1 MIRPILTSDRF
12 DRLWLSFGCDME
24 LRHLRYFLAV
34 AENCHFR
41 NAAEELLVSQPTLS
55 QQIKDLEAELG
66 SALFERVGRR
76 VRLTQAGETYREYA
90 RRALNVLEEGQA
102 VLHEYDELLRGSLT
116 VGVVQTVNAYL
127 TPPVVAK
134 FVADVPNV
142 FLSVKEHSAD
152 EIEEGV
158 LAGTLDL
165 GISFEPSVGREFDAQ
180 PLFNEEFVLVVDAN
194 HPLAARK
201 RVRIEDLRDVPL
213 ALLNRAYCTRRMIE
227 DVFRQA
233 NVSCRVAVE
242 LNSVSGLVGVTESGG
257 PATILPKL
265 GVEKTKAKVIRLE
278 QPTPTRQVSLLRAM
292 GHARLRAVD
301 AFVEKLQEQ
310 VKLRR

>member
-1 MIRPILTSDRF
+1 
-12 DRLWLSFGCDME
+12 ME

-66 SALFERVGRR
+66 IALFERVGRR
-76 VRLTQAGETYREYA
+76 VRLTQAGETYRDYA

-142 FLSVKEHSAD
+142 FLSVKELSAD
-152 EIEEGV
+152 EIEKGV

-165 GISFEPSVGREFDAQ
+165 GVSFEPSVGREFAVR
-180 PLFNEEFVLVVDAN
+180 PLFNEEFVMVVDAH
-194 HPLAARK
+194 HPLAARR
-201 RVRIEDLRDVPL
+201 RVRIEELRDVPL

-227 DVFRQA
+227 GVFQEADVPCH
-233 NVSCRVAVE
+233 VVVE
-242 LNSVSGLVGVTESGG
+242 LNSVSGLVAVTEAGG

-265 GVEKTKAKVIRLE
+265 GVEKSTAKVIRLE
-278 QPTPTRQVSLLRAM
+278 QPTPTRQVCLLRAV
-292 GHARLRAVD
+292 GHAPLRAVD
-301 AFVEKLQEQ
+301 VFVEKLQEQ

>member
-1 MIRPILTSDRF
+1 
-12 DRLWLSFGCDME
+12 ME

-41 NAAEELLVSQPTLS
+41 NAAEELLISQPTLS
-55 QQIKDLEAELG
+55 QQIKDLESELG

-102 VLHEYDELLRGSLT
+102 ALHEYHQLLRGTLT

-134 FVADVPNV
+134 FVADVPHV
-142 FLSVKEHSAD
+142 LLSVKELSAD
-152 EIEEGV
+152 EIEDGV

-165 GISFEPSVGREFDAQ
+165 GVSFEPSLGREFDVER
-180 PLFNEEFVLVVDAN
+180 LFNEELVLIVAAN

-201 RVRIEDLRDVPL
+201 RVRIEELRDLPL

-227 DVFRQA
+227 SVFRQA
-233 NVSCRVAVE
+233 NVPCRVAVE
-242 LNSVSGLVGVTESGG
+242 LNSITGLVALTESGG

-265 GVEKTKAKVIRLE
+265 GVERTKAKFIRLE
-278 QPTPTRQVSLLRAM
+278 QPTPIRQVSLLRAS
-292 GHARLRAVD
+292 GHASLRAAD
-301 AFVEKLQEQ
+301 AFVDRLKKHLQG
-310 VKLRR
+310 R

>member
-1 MIRPILTSDRF
+1 
-12 DRLWLSFGCDME
+12 ME

-55 QQIKDLEAELG
+55 QQIKDMEAELG

-102 VLHEYDELLRGSLT
+102 VLHEYNELLRGSLT

-134 FVADVPNV
+134 FVSDIPSV
-142 FLSVKEHSAD
+142 FLSVEELPAD
-152 EIEEGV
+152 EIADGV

-165 GISFEPSVGREFDAQ
+165 GISFEPSVGREFDVQ
-180 PLFNEEFVLVVDAN
+180 PLFSEEFVLVVDVN
-194 HPLAARK
+194 HHLAARK
-201 RVRIEDLRDVPL
+201 RVRMEELGDVPL
-213 ALLNRAYCTRRMIE
+213 ALLGRSYCTRRMI
-227 DVFRQA
+227 DSVFRQV
-233 NVSCRVAVE
+233 NVPCRVALE
-242 LNSVSGLVGVTESGG
+242 LNSVAGLVAVTEAGG

-265 GVEKTKAKVIRLE
+265 GVEQTKAKVIRLE
-278 QPTPTRQVSLLRAM
+278 QPTPTRQVSLLQAV
-292 GHARLRAVD
+292 GHAPLRAAD
-301 AFVEKLQEQ
+301 AFVER
-310 VKLRR
+310 LRQHLNGR

>member
-1 MIRPILTSDRF
+1 MRPILTSDRF

-142 FLSVKEHSAD
+142 FLSVKELSAD
-152 EIEEGV
+152 EIEDGV
-158 LAGTLDL
+158 LSGTLDL

-194 HPLAARK
+194 HPLAVRK
-201 RVRIEDLRDVPL
+201 RVRIEELRDVPL

-227 DVFRQA
+227 DVFRRA
-233 NVSCRVAVE
+233 NVPCRVAVE
-242 LNSVSGLVGVTESGG
+242 LNSVSGLVAVTESGG

-292 GHARLRAVD
+292 GHAPLRAVD

>member
-1 MIRPILTSDRF
+1 
-12 DRLWLSFGCDME
+12 ME

-233 NVSCRVAVE
+233 NVSCRV
-242 LNSVSGLVGVTESGG
+242 
-257 PATILPKL
+257 
-265 GVEKTKAKVIRLE
+265 
-278 QPTPTRQVSLLRAM
+278 
-292 GHARLRAVD
+292 
-301 AFVEKLQEQ
+301 
-310 VKLRR
+310 